1 MADESNVIKE
11 EVKDEQDI
19 LRRVFNILRENSP
32 EHVGFSLL
40 TVIMPPQVLL
50 EGTKKTIF
58 VNFMDYCKTMR
69 RQPAHVRAFL
79 LAELGTTSDTP
90 DAQQRLVV
98 RGRFTSKNFEGLLR
112 RYVCGYV
119 MCFDCK
125 STNTTFSREVRL
137 FFVRCEQ
144 VKNLYPISF
153 SCLGHISVY
162 GFCLTEYIRKPLLIA
177 TSPL

>member
-1 MADESNVIKE
+1 MADGSYKL
-11 EVKDEQDI
+11 QI

-32 EHVGFSLL
+32 ELVGFSLL
-40 TVIMPPQVLL
+40 TVIMQPQVLL

-98 RGRFTSKNFEGLLR
+98 RGRFTSNNFEGLLR

-144 VKNLYPISF
+144 CGSERCAPQIRMNRRY
-153 SCLGHISVY
+153 LGRRKT
-162 GFCLTEYIRKPLLIA
+162 GYIGSSSLVMKGKEKED
-177 TSPL
+177 TD